1 MLNYKISLSATVFLL
16 LFFALVGSCKKE
28 VLCEPQSFELQP
40 YTCFKQADS
49 LYIIQNQAEL
59 DSFLNKTS
67 SDIADCIPLLFNV
80 DFNTQTI
87 LAYYTINC
95 GNTLEFYLNDADEKL
110 YYIMHQSDNPCFA
123 AIESY
128 NVITVPKIGNNQTV
142 VFIRD

>member
-59 DSFLNKTS
+59 DSFLNETS
-67 SDIADCIPLLFNV
+67 SDIADCIPLPFNV

-87 LAYYTINC
+87 LAYYTTNC
-95 GNTLEFYLNDADEKL
+95 VNTLELCLDDADEKW
-110 YYIMHQSDNPCFA
+110 YYTIQNTNSECGPVQR
-123 AIESY
+123 Y
-128 NVITVPKIGNNQTV
+128 NVITVPKIASNQTV

>member
-1 MLNYKISLSATVFLL
+1 MVPHKFSTIIIVFLL
-16 LFFALVGSCKKE
+16 FAFTTNGCKKKE
-28 VLCEPQSFELQP
+28 VCEPQDFQTQS
-40 YTCFKQADS
+40 YICFKQADS
-49 LYIIQNQAEL
+49 SYIIQNQAEL
-59 DSFLNKTS
+59 DSFLNETS
-67 SDIADCIPLLFNV
+67 SDIADCIFAPFNV

-128 NVITVPKIGNNQTV
+128 NVITVPKIANNQTV

>member
-59 DSFLNKTS
+59 DSFLNET
-67 SDIADCIPLLFNV
+67 IPLPFNV

-87 LAYYTINC
+87 LAYYTTNC
-95 GNTLEFYLNDADEKL
+95 VNTLELCLDDADEKW
-110 YYIMHQSDNPCFA
+110 YYTIQNTNSECGPVQ
-123 AIESY
+123 SY
-128 NVITVPKIGNNQTV
+128 NVITVPKINNNQSV
-142 VFIRD
+142 VFIRN